1 MGNLS
6 SCVSKKVQ
14 RDSVDLMQTL
24 FHDMERRLMD
34 CIKAELTQS
43 RSQGSN
49 VSGGD
54 IDIPPPPPLV
64 RQSRQDSQTHQ

>member
-6 SCVSKKVQ
+6 SCVSKQAEKEG
-14 RDSVDLMQTL
+14 RDLILTL
-24 FHDMERRLMD
+24 FSDMERRLMD

-49 VSGGD
+49 VSTGD
-54 IDIPPPPPLV
+54 VDLPPGPPRLA
-64 RQSRQDSQTHQ
+64 RQVSQIL

>member
-1 MGNLS
+1 MGNLTL
-6 SCVSKKVQ
+6 CVSKQVEKEG
-14 RDSVDLMQTL
+14 RDLILTL
-24 FHDMERRLMD
+24 FCDMERRLMD

-49 VSGGD
+49 VSGAD
-54 IDIPPPPPLV
+54 IDLPPPPPLL

>member
-1 MGNLS
+1 MGNLA

-14 RDSVDLMQTL
+14 TDSMTLMQTL
-24 FHDMERRLMD
+24 FNDMERRLMD

-54 IDIPPPPPLV
+54 IDLPPPPPLL
-64 RQSRQDSQTHQ
+64 RQSRHDS